1 MYKIFL
7 KNIIETLEKRQ
18 EQGAIEESNY
28 LSAVLKNR
36 RLELKMT
43 LAETTEDICS
53 EALLSKV
60 ERNLMN
66 PRNVR
71 VEMLCERLN
80 LDYFKLINLETN
92 DRIEKLLYL
101 YFDQKYEEILKIE
114 DKICDGVFIAQDE
127 IIKSY
132 KHLINK
138 DYKQLHYCILSLDT
152 VKDCLSDIELFSLL
166 LIIFEYDL
174 NTLQYRK
181 AMEYINMLEKYYS
194 HNKKYE
200 LYIKEKKFILN
211 CKMENNNVDYLFEDL
226 RKYFHLYS
234 ITKQFGLILYYQETL
249 DNEYA
254 YNYLL
259 NMGKDFIPNIYKEE
273 YNYALIL
280 LLTKLNRHVEA
291 MKLIIETNYN
301 TVRFVTLYAYN
312 LFMFSCDFET
322 LGNEY
327 KGYKNK
333 LVSLIK
339 LCNQSSGDTYHIAFL
354 KLMQYEIEKSSLD
367 TICNF
372 IKNNLL
378 KELKD
383 FSYPIYD
390 EYINDRYCLLLG
402 KLSRYKDAYLFL
414 LETKIHLKK

>member
-7 KNIIETLEKRQ
+7 KNIEETLAKRE
-18 EQGAIEESNY
+18 EQGPVEESNY
-28 LSAVLKNR
+28 LSAILKNR

-43 LAETTEDICS
+43 LSETTENICS

-60 ERNLMN
+60 ERNLMS
-66 PRNVR
+66 PRNVK

-101 YFDQKYEEILKIE
+101 YFDQKYEEILSIE

-127 IIKSY
+127 IVKCY

-152 VKDCLSDIELFSLL
+152 VKDCLSDIELFALL
-166 LIIFEYDL
+166 LVIFEYNI
-174 NTLQYRK
+174 NTLQYRN
-181 AMEYINMLEKYYS
+181 AMEYINMLDKYYS

-200 LYIKEKKFILN
+200 LFIKEKKFILN

-234 ITKQFGLILYYQETL
+234 ITKQFGLNLYYQETL
-249 DNEYA
+249 KNEYA
-254 YNYLL
+254 YNYLI
-259 NMGKDFIPNIYKEE
+259 NMGKDFVPLIYKEE
-273 YNYALIL
+273 YYYALVL
-280 LLTKLNRHVEA
+280 LLTKLNKNVEA
-291 MKLIIETNYN
+291 MKLIIESNYN
-301 TVRFVTLYAYN
+301 TVRFIALYAYN
-312 LFMFSCDFET
+312 LFLFSYDSESVN
-322 LGNEY
+322 NEY
-327 KGYKNK
+327 KSYKNK

-354 KLMQYEIEKSSLD
+354 KLMQYEIEKAPLD

-383 FSYPIYD
+383 FSYPLYD

-414 LETKIHLKK
+414 LDAKIHLKK